1 MALPLRS
8 LRLLGFPSQTL
19 DSTSGSTG
27 EIYYDRLAQTIRL
40 YDSQLQGGFTV
51 ATRVWVQNNLNTVS
65 QPMTLTDTTNSSSSS
80 TGSLKVLGGAGIAKN
95 LYVGQQLNVAGAA
108 TLQSTLALTDDLTV
122 GANKFTVDA
131 QTGNIAI
138 AGTLALA
145 NDFSIATNKF
155 TVNYS
160 TGATYIAGT
169 LQAAND
175 FSVNSDKF
183 TVNHTTGATNI
194 AGPTHVTSSLTL
206 DANLTLAGATPTI
219 VASGT
224 NANIVLTPNGSGYV
238 TISGTNG
245 LVIPK
250 GTTIQQAPAVAGAI
264 RLNTDTNQF
273 EGYSGSNWSSLGGV
287 RSVDN
292 LTYIIAETTPG
303 ASDDT
308 LHFYAATG
316 ASNNIEAVTISS
328 SKTAILQTTP
338 SSSTITGALT
348 VAGGVGI
355 AGDLWVGGNLNLTGT
370 ELAIGS
376 VTFNNGL
383 TLSGNATSATEYF
396 RITNGA
402 GTPLTKFLVDTANG
416 NTTISGTGDVTGDF
430 KVNTDK
436 FTVAASTGNTLVA
449 GTLTS
454 NGNLQVGDYNG
465 GFTVNAGTGN
475 VVIQG
480 SLTTYGTSYQVGGG
494 TTITDPLIN
503 LHTGVFTNND
513 GFDIGVYY
521 DYYDTQA
528 RKGFFGRVNSS
539 GYLEYLT
546 AASNTAGVFTGTYGT
561 VKAGSYISTGATT
574 IQGNLAIGNI
584 TGAAALGN
592 VHISTDSTASVF
604 FDRAGAAPPN
614 MIFRRSNGTTASPTA
629 VTTDNQLFALG
640 GRGYGSTAFSSSG
653 RAAMYAAAAQTWT
666 DSNQGAYLGFTT
678 TPLNSTTAATV
689 LRLESTG
696 QASFSANITSTDSTS
711 GTVKVTGGVG
721 ISENLNVGG
730 TIYGAINTSSFTMG
744 NTTATSTATPV
755 SISLGGTYSSSA
767 GANPKVKLFNDVSNY
782 IGMGVSSNTLDFI
795 GSNANYGFKWWT
807 STTNTMT
814 LDNLGGLTVI
824 SLTES
829 SSLALKENITPI
841 TNALDKI
848 LQLEG
853 VTYDRRDGSSKNE
866 AGLIAEAVDKILP
879 NLVKHGQEGQAE
891 GINYTKLTAYLIEAV
906 KELAA
911 KVDKINR

>member
-1 MALPLRS
+1 MALPIRS
-8 LRLLGFPSQTL
+8 LRLLGFPTQTL

-27 EIYYDRLAQTIRL
+27 EIYYDRVAQTIRL

-65 QPMTLTDTTNSSSSS
+65 QPMTLTDTTNSSSTG
-80 TGSLKVLGGAGIAKN
+80 TGSLKVFGGAGIAKN
-95 LYVGQQLNVAGAA
+95 LYIGQQLNVTGAT

-122 GANKFTVDA
+122 GVNKFTVDA
-131 QTGNIAI
+131 QTGNTVI
-138 AGTLALA
+138 AGTLSLA

-155 TVNYS
+155 TVNHTS
-160 TGATYIAGT
+160 GATYIAGT

-183 TVNHTTGATNI
+183 TVNHTTGATTI
-194 AGPTHVTSSLTL
+194 AGPTQVNSSLTL
-206 DANLTLAGATPTI
+206 DANLTLAGATPSI
-219 VASGT
+219 IASAT

-292 LTYIIAETTPG
+292 LTYIIAETAPG

-308 LHFYAATG
+308 LHFYTATG

-338 SSSTITGALT
+338 STSTITGALT

-355 AGDLWVGGNLNLTGT
+355 AGNLYVGGNLNLTGT

-383 TLSGNATSATEYF
+383 TLSGSETSATEYF
-396 RITNGA
+396 RVTNGS
-402 GTPLTKFLVDTANG
+402 GTPVTKFLVDTANG
-416 NTTISGTGDVTGDF
+416 NTTVSGTADVTGDF
-430 KVNTDK
+430 KVNTNK
-436 FTVAASTGNTLVA
+436 FTVAASTGNTVVA
-449 GTLTS
+449 GSLTT
-454 NGNLQVGDYNG
+454 GDLQVGAFNG
-465 GFTVNAGTGN
+465 GFTVNANTGN
-475 VVIQG
+475 VIIQG

-494 TTITDPLIN
+494 TTISDPLIN
-503 LHTGVFTNND
+503 LHTGTFTSND
-513 GFDIGVYY
+513 GTDIGVFYN
-521 DYYDTQA
+521 YYDTQQ
-528 RKGFFGRVNSS
+528 RNGFFGRVNSS
-539 GYLEYLT
+539 NYLEYIT
-546 AASNTAGVFTGTYGT
+546 NATVSAGVFSGTYGT
-561 VKAGSYISTGATT
+561 IKAGSYISTGATT

-604 FDRAGAAPPN
+604 FDRAGSAPPN

-640 GRGYGSTAFSSSG
+640 GRGYGDTAFSSGG

-666 DSNQGAYLGFTT
+666 DSAQGAYLGFTT

-696 QASFSANITSTDSTS
+696 QAFFSAGITSTDSTT

-730 TIYGAINTSSFTMG
+730 TIYGAVNASSLTMG

-755 SISLGGTYSSSA
+755 SISLGGTYSNSA
-767 GANPKVKLFNDVSNY
+767 GANPKLRLFADTSSNY

-795 GSNANYGFKWWT
+795 GSNVNYGFKWWT
-807 STTNTMT
+807 STTNTMS

-829 SSLALKENITPI
+829 SSLALKENISPI
-841 TNALDKI
+841 RGALDIVK
-848 LQLEG
+848 QLEG

-879 NLVKHGQEGQAE
+879 NLVKHDDEGNAQ
-891 GINYTKLTAYLIEAV
+891 GINYTKLTAYLIEAI
-906 KELAA
+906 KELEK
-911 KVDKINR
+911 KVDQLTR